1 MYVLLSGRWYRSK
14 SKEGPWTLVRAD
26 ELPVAFADIP
36 PASDIGGLRAWAAV
50 TDEANEA
57 LLDAHIPQTAAIKR
71 DEASL
76 TVEYDGAPVYGTG
89 WYYPPYFGS
98 WYYPR
103 PPT

>member
-57 LLDAHIPQTAAIKR
+57 LR
-71 DEASL
+71 DGLVLPAVFRL
-76 TVEYDGAPVYGTG
+76 VVLPAPADLRL
-89 WYYPPYFGS
+89 PC
-98 WYYPR
+98 R
-103 PPT
+103 L